1 MTFDSATK
9 HPRIFH
15 TLVTLL
21 LLCASSFF
29 TDAAAEELTLQDML
43 KAPAS
48 ALAQDY
54 LRVKLILNF
63 LPLAAGG
70 VTIQL
75 PGETITQSNVE
86 QYRVRFEK
94 QLSLD
99 GKAIKQRGYKTISGA
114 YKGETTESC
123 ANIGSPWVA
132 IIHRQN
138 HSGIEIV
145 QNGIEAQLVVRVKS
159 EGKELSLTN
168 PAAIAESAISVVD
181 EMNSDYFFQGEIKNQ
196 AIVIRPN
203 LSVLNTWPKWADPP
217 TQSALENCTITLKPV
232 SADSKSKQH

>member
-1 MTFDSATK
+1 MTFNSATK

-15 TLVTLL
+15 TLVILL
-21 LLCASSFF
+21 LLWASSFF
-29 TDAAAEELTLQDML
+29 TNAAAKEPTLQDIL

-48 ALAQDY
+48 TLAQDY
-54 LRVKLILNF
+54 LRVKLILDF
-63 LPLAAGG
+63 LPLARGG

-75 PGETITQSNVE
+75 PGETITRSNVE
-86 QYRVRFEK
+86 EYRIKFEK

-99 GKAIKQRGYKTISGA
+99 REAIKQRGYKTISGV

-132 IIHRQN
+132 VIHKQN
-138 HSGIEIV
+138 QSGIEIV
-145 QNGIEAQLVVRVKS
+145 QNGMEAQLIVRVKG
-159 EGKELSLTN
+159 EGKELSFNN
-168 PAAIAESAISVVD
+168 PVAIAESAISVVD
-181 EMNSDYFFQGEIKNQ
+181 EMNSDYFFQGEVKDQ
-196 AIVIRPN
+196 AIVIKPN

-232 SADSKSKQH
+232 SAGSKSGAF